1 MNRRTFM
8 RVGVAGGMSIAAA
21 ARNSAAAG
29 SLQDEVPYGQSRLG
43 LSDDGRDGV
52 LYVPQAYKPGTPI
65 PCVMMLH
72 GFAGWADN
80 LRSTFAL
87 GEEFGVVIIAPESRG
102 LTWGRSVPG
111 FDGDVRYLGVAYRH
125 VASIIDIDES
135 HVALAGQ
142 SDGAGYALS
151 MGLAY
156 GDVFNHLMIFAG
168 GMMSPL
174 RKRGMPRIFFAHGRD
189 DNQMPIDRT
198 ARLFV
203 PQLKAEGYDVT
214 LREYDGGHGVPR
226 EVVREAYQWFVADF
240 KRS

>member
-1 MNRRTFM
+1 
-8 RVGVAGGMSIAAA
+8 
-21 ARNSAAAG
+21 
-29 SLQDEVPYGQSRLG
+29 
-43 LSDDGRDGV
+43 
-52 LYVPQAYKPGTPI
+52 
-65 PCVMMLH
+65 MMLH

-87 GEEFGVVIIAPESRG
+87 GEVFGVVIIAPESRG

-111 FDGDVRYLGVAYRH
+111 FDGDVRYLGAAYRH
-125 VASIIDIDES
+125 VTGIIDIDES

-174 RKRGMPRIFFAHGRD
+174 RKRGRPRIFFAHGRD

-198 ARLFV
+198 ARRFV